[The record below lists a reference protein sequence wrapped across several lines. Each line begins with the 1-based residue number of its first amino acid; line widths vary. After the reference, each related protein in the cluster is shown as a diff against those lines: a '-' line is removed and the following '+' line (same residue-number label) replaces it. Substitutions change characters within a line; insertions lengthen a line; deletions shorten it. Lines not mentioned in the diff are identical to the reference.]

1 MAKTIDISISGPST
15 DPSYVK
21 VIQLGTWSFRY
32 NSMYDAMLYLRFSTI
47 YYWKKSLKV
56 ESGISYFVSPKYIK
70 TNEWIWMILDKW
82 NMNIYLYM
90 FVILWDQSNIWECV
104 LFQFIVETFPHRIL
118 DLVHGHVVLYLAGT
132 VAAIMTV
139 TVRIASVCNKDFN
152 KILKQYFNLCR
163 RERRLE
169 SYNLLRGNC
178 GNNLLETTRY

>member
-1 MAKTIDISISGPST
+1 MGTTIDISISGLST
-15 DPSYVK
+15 DPSYVN

-32 NSMYDAMLYLRFSTI
+32 NSMYYVLFAVFNNISL
-47 YYWKKSLKV
+47 KKSLKV

-104 LFQFIVETFPHRIL
+104 LFQFIVESFPHRIL

-132 VAAIMTV
+132 VAAIMTARD
-139 TVRIASVCNKDFN
+139 RIASVCNKDFN